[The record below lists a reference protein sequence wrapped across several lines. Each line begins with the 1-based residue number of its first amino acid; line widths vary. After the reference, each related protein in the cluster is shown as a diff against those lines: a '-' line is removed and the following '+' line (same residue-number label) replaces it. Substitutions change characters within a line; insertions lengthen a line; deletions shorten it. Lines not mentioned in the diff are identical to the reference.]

1 MTGGPV
7 MVDVLVVGLGPAGAS
22 AAAEAARQ
30 GARVL
35 AIDRRPTPGH
45 PVQCAEFVPA
55 ALGAETAAVSRAA
68 LQEIAAMETMVGS
81 GIGLGAGMG
90 EGMGDPLRTPDFRGV
105 MVDRAAFDLALVEA
119 AARAGA
125 KVETGIALHGV
136 TAEGGA
142 VLSDGRR
149 VMPRV
154 VIGADGPRSAVG
166 RLAGL
171 VNRDLAEARQI
182 TVPLRAGHDATD
194 IFLAAEIEGGYG
206 WLFPRGAEANL
217 GLGVAHRARATLK
230 PLLEALHADLVRQG
244 RVGPEVRRLTGGTI
258 PVGGLVGPAGAI
270 GALPVLLAGD
280 AAGLTHPITGAGIAA
295 GCLSGRMAG
304 EAAAR
309 LAAGRADAAE
319 DYAEELTDLF
329 GSTLAL
335 AVRRRAELMAEYD
348 DGAVP
353 GLPALRRSWIAF
365 PEYRSPAP
373 SAGQPETPQA
383 AEEPA

>member
-7 MVDVLVVGLGPAGAS
+7 TVDVLVVGLGPAGAS

-68 LQEIAAMETMVGS
+68 LQEIAAMETMVGF
-81 GIGLGAGMG
+81 GLGAGQG
-90 EGMGDPLRTPDFRGV
+90 AAPGDALRTPDFRGV

-125 KVETGIALHGV
+125 TVETGIALHGV
-136 TAEGGA
+136 TAEEGA
-142 VLSDGRR
+142 HLSDGRR

-171 VNRDLAEARQI
+171 INHDLAEARQI

-244 RVGPEVRRLTGGTI
+244 RVGAEIRRLTGGTI
-258 PVGGLVGPAGAI
+258 PVGGLVGPAGTI

-309 LAAGRADAAE
+309 LVAGRADAAE

-348 DGAVP
+348 DGALP